1 MEILRRG
8 RLSCDGVSVPL
19 AACTAN
25 DYLWRD
31 NGSTPMPQ
39 ITLENRTL
47 IAVAGPEAED
57 FLQSIIT
64 TDLPSV
70 GPNESWPGAL
80 LTPQGKIMFEFLI
93 ARSADGF
100 VIETD
105 AASGDAFAKRLTLY
119 RLRAKVT
126 IARLEANAVTVSWGE
141 TAPDEATRDMR
152 FAKAGIDVYRT
163 PGDTGNANISTYTA
177 LRIKHGISVGAE
189 DGDATDFFPHDL
201 LLDRNGGLNFK
212 KGCYVGQEV
221 VSRMQHRSTAR
232 RRIVTVMADS
242 ALPAPGAAILAGG
255 KDIGTLRTVEGNAGL
270 AVVRIDK
277 AADAMASGTHISVG
291 DVAVTLAL
299 PAWSGVDFP
308 ATSDEAAS

>member
-1 MEILRRG
+1 
-8 RLSCDGVSVPL
+8 
-19 AACTAN
+19 
-25 DYLWRD
+25 
-31 NGSTPMPQ
+31 MPQ
-39 ITLENRTL
+39 ITLENRGS
-47 IAVAGPEAED
+47 IAVTGPEAED
-57 FLQSIIT
+57 FLQAIIT

-70 GPNESWPGAL
+70 ESGEAWPGAL

-93 ARSADGF
+93 SRSQDGF
-100 VIETD
+100 MIETD

-126 IARLEANAVTVSWGE
+126 IAKADATAVTVSWDAA
-141 TAPDEATRDMR
+141 APVEAVRDMR
-152 FAKAGIDVYRT
+152 FARAGIDLFRA
-163 PGDTGNANISTYTA
+163 PADSGDTDISAYTA
-177 LRIKHGISVGAE
+177 LRIAHGISGGAE

-232 RRIVTVMADS
+232 RRIVTVTADS
-242 ALPAPGAAILAGG
+242 AMPAAGTAILANG

-277 AADAMASGTHISVG
+277 VADAMASGAPISAG
-291 DVAVTLAL
+291 DVTVTLAL
-299 PAWSGVDFP
+299 PAWSGVEFP

>member
-1 MEILRRG
+1 
-8 RLSCDGVSVPL
+8 
-19 AACTAN
+19 
-25 DYLWRD
+25 
-31 NGSTPMPQ
+31 MPQ
-39 ITLENRTL
+39 ITLENRAF

-57 FLQSIIT
+57 FLQAIIT

-70 GPNESWPGAL
+70 GPGETWPGAL
-80 LTPQGKIMFEFLI
+80 LAPQGKIMFEFLI
-93 ARSADGF
+93 SRADDGF

-126 IARLEANAVTVSWGE
+126 IAKLEATAVTVSWGGP
-141 TAPDEATRDMR
+141 APTGAARDMR
-152 FAKAGIDVYRT
+152 FAKAGIDLFRA
-163 PGDTGNANISTYTA
+163 PGSAGDTNATAYTA
-177 LRIKHGISVGAE
+177 LRIAHGISGAAE

-232 RRIVTVMADS
+232 RRIVTVTADS
-242 ALPAPGAAILAGG
+242 ALPASRTAILAGG

-277 AADAMASGTHISVG
+277 AGDAMASGVPMMAG
-291 DVAVTLAL
+291 DVAVSLTL
-299 PAWSGVDFP
+299 PAWSSVEFP
-308 ATSDEAAS
+308 VASDEAAS